1 MIFMAQLPVL
11 FIALIFF
18 GSLSLGVLYKILWKN
33 FDPNNVP
40 TGFGVFISLGLLIG
54 CFFVNSPF
62 PITASLTLILGFSL
76 AYWLDDVITLKPAY
90 RIALMVS
97 CGSGLAV
104 IAFFFSTKTL
114 FSPSI
119 IFLLV
124 FIAIVLE
131 VLLVNV
137 TNFYDGAD
145 LNLAT
150 LIGLETVFLAVYL
163 VKDDWSILLN
173 ITVITFV
180 LAFSLFNKN
189 KNCLYLGDSGSF
201 VFSSYIL
208 LMGLH
213 YWLLPAPLSVEFL
226 IPLALPCLDVFYVI
240 VKRLFLGENLL
251 TRNYMHLYQRLQ
263 IKFSGLW
270 YLLPQLINALLC
282 ITVLHVNRLSF
293 IESPALSL
301 AIVLVVTSVVYSAFL
316 LIIRYPPT
324 LLPRVGD
331 N

>member
-1 MIFMAQLPVL
+1 MAQFPVL
-11 FIALIFF
+11 FITLIFL

-54 CFFVNSPF
+54 CFFANSPF
-62 PITASLTLILGFSL
+62 PITASLILILGFSL

-97 CGSGLAV
+97 CGSALAM
-104 IAFFFSTKTL
+104 IAFFSSTKTL
-114 FSPSI
+114 LSPSI

-124 FIAIVLE
+124 LTAIVLE

-163 VKDDWSILLN
+163 VKDDWAILLN
-173 ITVITFV
+173 ITVLTFV

-213 YWLLPAPLSVEFL
+213 YWLLPVPLSVEFL

-240 VKRLFLGENLL
+240 VKRLHLRENLL

-282 ITVLHVNRLSF
+282 ITVLYVNRLSF

-301 AIVLVVTSVVYSAFL
+301 VIVLVVTSLVYSTFL
-316 LIIRYPPT
+316 LILRYQPT
-324 LLPRVGD
+324 SLPRLGD

>member
-1 MIFMAQLPVL
+1 MAQSTFL
-11 FIALIFF
+11 FITTTFF
-18 GSLSLGVLYKILWKN
+18 GTLALGVLYQILWKI

-40 TGFGVFISLGLLIG
+40 TGFGVFIALGLLIS
-54 CFFVNSPF
+54 CFYANGPF
-62 PITASLTLILGFSL
+62 PIAASLILILVFGS

-97 CGSGLAV
+97 CGSALALL
-104 IAFFFSTKTL
+104 AFFFSTKTF

-119 IFLLV
+119 ILALVLLAV
-124 FIAIVLE
+124 VLE
-131 VLLVNV
+131 ILFVNV

-150 LIGLETVFLAVYL
+150 LIGLETVFLTVYL

-173 ITVITFV
+173 ITVLSFV

-189 KNCLYLGDSGSF
+189 KNCLYLGDAGSF
-201 VFSSYIL
+201 VFSSYML

-213 YWLLPAPLSVEFL
+213 YWLLTAPVSVEFL

-240 VKRLFLGENLL
+240 IRRIHSGENLL

-282 ITVLHVNRLSF
+282 ATILYLNQLSF
-293 IESPALSL
+293 VESPALSVV
-301 AIVLVVTSVVYSAFL
+301 IVLVVTSVVYLTFL
-316 LIIRYPPT
+316 LIIRYLPT
-324 LLPRVGD
+324 SLLRLGE